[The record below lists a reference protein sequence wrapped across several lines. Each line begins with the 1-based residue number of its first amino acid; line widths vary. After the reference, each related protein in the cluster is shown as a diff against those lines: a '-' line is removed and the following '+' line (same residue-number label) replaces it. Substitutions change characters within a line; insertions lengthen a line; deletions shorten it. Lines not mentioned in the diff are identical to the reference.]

1 MLLVLSVACL
11 RQELTTI
18 HRILITETRTLS
30 RRISAIRA
38 TVQTAV
44 QTAVQMTVQMTVQTA
59 VQMAVQMRRTILA
72 VPTAV
77 HIINK
82 GENYER
88 IF

>member
-1 MLLVLSVACL
+1 MLVLSAACL

-38 TVQTAV
+38 TVQMTVQTTVQTAVQMTV
-44 QTAVQMTVQMTVQTA
+44 QTAVQMTVQM
-59 VQMAVQMRRTILA
+59 RRTISA

-77 HIINK
+77 YIINK

>member
-1 MLLVLSVACL
+1 MLLVLSAACL

-18 HRILITETRTLS
+18 HRILITETHTLS

-38 TVQTAV
+38 TVQ
-44 QTAVQMTVQMTVQTA
+44 MTVQTA
-59 VQMAVQMRRTILA
+59 VQMRRTISA

-77 HIINK
+77 YIINK

-88 IF
+88 ILWQPNSKFVILIQLKN

>member
-1 MLLVLSVACL
+1 MLLVLSAACL

-18 HRILITETRTLS
+18 HRILITETHTLS
-30 RRISAIRA
+30 RRISAIQA
-38 TVQTAV
+38 TVQTTVPMTV
-44 QTAVQMTVQMTVQTA
+44 QMTAQMTVQMTE
-59 VQMAVQMRRTILA
+59 QMRRTILA

>member
-1 MLLVLSVACL
+1 MLVLSAACL

-38 TVQTAV
+38 TVQT
-44 QTAVQMTVQMTVQTA
+44 TVQMTVQMTVQTA
-59 VQMAVQMRRTILA
+59 VQMTVQMTVRMRRTILA
-72 VPTAV
+72 VLTAV

>member
-1 MLLVLSVACL
+1 L

-30 RRISAIRA
+30 RRISEIRA
-38 TVQTAV
+38 
-44 QTAVQMTVQMTVQTA
+44 TVQMTVQTA
-59 VQMAVQMRRTILA
+59 VQMTDQMHRTISA

-77 HIINK
+77 YIINK